1 MMIFFLS
8 PDGKIYARYGGR
20 SEESP
25 DGRQS
30 LAGLR
35 YTMESVLAEH
45 ESESARFAPT
55 RTGDPIYIREL
66 AAGRRLG
73 GCIHCHQAKEL
84 LNNQIRQHGEWTT
97 DHAFRYPLPDN
108 LGLLMEVDRGNVV
121 DEIVADSPAA
131 DLGLHTGDVIERL
144 NGVPVHSQGD
154 IQFALDRA
162 PRAGEIDLAWRR
174 GDSLSQATI
183 DLPEDWRRTNIRWR
197 TSLQYLIPSAR
208 VYGENLTAEERE
220 TLGLSPNQLAFWQND
235 TVSEQARN
243 AGIRGG
249 DIILGIND
257 EPLEMRVYDFVKWFR
272 GRYVKGEVV
281 VVNAIRDGERLELP
295 MELQ

>member
-1 MMIFFLS
+1 MMIFFLN
-8 PDGKIYARYGGR
+8 PDGRVYARYGGR

-25 DGRQS
+25 DARQS

-55 RTGDPIYIREL
+55 QTGDPIYIREL

-84 LNNQIRQHGEWTT
+84 LNQQIRQSGEWTT

-108 LGLLMEVDRGNVV
+108 LGLLMEVDRGNVIE
-121 DEIVADSPAA
+121 EIVADSPAA
-131 DLGLHTGDVIERL
+131 DLGLETGDVIEML
-144 NGVPVHSQGD
+144 NGVPVHAQGD
-154 IQFALDRA
+154 MQFALDRA
-162 PRAGEIDLAWRR
+162 PQTGEIDLAWRR
-174 GDSLSQATI
+174 GERVNQATI
-183 DLPEDWRRTNIRWR
+183 ELPEDWRRTNIRWR
-197 TSLQYLIPSAR
+197 TSLQFLIPSAR
-208 VYGENLTAEERE
+208 VYGENLTAEARE
-220 TLGLSPNQLAFWQND
+220 SLGLSPDQLAFWQND

-281 VVNAIRDGERLELP
+281 VVNVIRDGERLDLP
-295 MELQ
+295 MELK